1 MQLTFMLQN
10 FTTPFFLWDNTCVH
24 IDNRQARYDY
34 DILEKAEAGI
44 DLLGPEVKSV
54 REGKVSLNEAF
65 VHIRDG
71 QAFLVNAHIHPY
83 QHSLENI
90 SPTRSRKLLLHKKE
104 IISLANKAAATGLTI
119 IPLALY
125 NKGNI
130 FKLEIG
136 LGKGK
141 KKWDK
146 REALKKKDLERE
158 VEQSL
163 RNKA

>member
-1 MQLTFMLQN
+1 MKI
-10 FTTPFFLWDNTCVH
+10 V
-24 IDNRQARYDY
+24 NRQARFDY
-34 DILEKAEAGI
+34 EILETFEAGI

-71 QAFLVNAHIHPY
+71 QAYLVNAHIHPY
-83 QHSLENI
+83 QNSLENI

-104 IISLANKAAATGLTI
+104 LVSLSSKSATMGLTLVPI
-119 IPLALY
+119 AMY

-130 FKLEIG
+130 FKVEIG
-136 LGKGK
+136 LAKGK

-146 REALKKKDLERE
+146 RETLKKRAQERE
-158 VEQSL
+158 IDIAL
-163 RNKA
+163 RGKE

>member
-1 MQLTFMLQN
+1 MR
-10 FTTPFFLWDNTCVH
+10 
-24 IDNRQARYDY
+24 IDNRTARYNY
-34 DILEKAEAGI
+34 DILEKFEAGI

-71 QAFLVNAHIHPY
+71 QAYLVNAHIHPY
-83 QHSLENI
+83 QNSIETI

-104 IISLANKAAATGLTI
+104 IISLATKTAQSGLTLV
-119 IPLALY
+119 PLVMY

-130 FKLEIG
+130 FKLEVGI
-136 LGKGK
+136 GKGK

-146 REALKKKDLERE
+146 REATKKREQQREDERLM
-158 VEQSL
+158 SS
-163 RNKA
+163 